1 MFFGFSRA
9 DFSWPRWRRSL
20 PIFLLLWG
28 GGVILSLLW
37 LATVRGHL
45 EEIER
50 TATENLLDTYLETQ
64 RAAARLPTGF
74 AERYQTLPEGMV
86 FVRIQQGEEQL
97 LMVGEGV
104 ASRDYLSL
112 PIDASGVWQTVGS
125 GAEQRIVTIVSRHHG
140 QGVVLQA
147 GKDGAASRQL
157 FEKMIRRAQLL
168 VFASFV
174 LFWPL
179 ALWVVRQSLAP
190 LVATRSRVAELTGT
204 GNGALLPEKGNGP
217 EMDNLYRE
225 INKLVCRNRRLVK
238 EMQNS
243 LDNVAHDLRTPMTR
257 LRSAAEYGLQADGDA
272 TRLAEA
278 LSDCLDE
285 SARVIAMLQIMM
297 SVAEAESGTMSLSL
311 SRVDLAA
318 SLGEVV
324 ELYEYVAE
332 ESGITVELLIEQPVS
347 AMLDP
352 TRIGQVWANLL
363 DNALKYGRSGGWVR
377 ITLTTGE
384 NEVVVA
390 FADNGIGISATEQE
404 RIWER
409 LYRGDRSRSRPGLGL
424 GLSYVRAVVATHG
437 GSVAVSSTLHQGSCF
452 TVRLPRVQ
460 ATTQEKSQIS
470 GA

>member
-1 MFFGFSRA
+1 M
-9 DFSWPRWRRSL
+9 
-20 PIFLLLWG
+20 
-28 GGVILSLLW
+28 ILSLLW

-45 EEIER
+45 EEIEL
-50 TATENLLDTYLETQ
+50 TATENLLDTYIETQ
-64 RAAARLPTGF
+64 RAAARLPAGLS
-74 AERYQTLPEGMV
+74 ERYQELPGRLV
-86 FVRIQQGEEQL
+86 FVRIEQGGEQL
-97 LMVGEGV
+97 LLVGEGV

-125 GAEQRIVTIVSRHHG
+125 GAEQRIVTIVSRRHG

-157 FEKMIRRAQLL
+157 FQKMIRRAQLL
-168 VFASFV
+168 AFASFV

-179 ALWVVRQSLAP
+179 ALWGVRKSLAP
-190 LVATRSRVAELTGT
+190 LVATRSRVAELTGA
-204 GNGALLPEKGNGP
+204 GNGALLPEEGNGP
-217 EMDNLYRE
+217 EMDSLYRE

-272 TRLAEA
+272 IRLAEA

-297 SVAEAESGTMSLSL
+297 SVAEAESGTMSLRL

-332 ESGITVELLIEQPVS
+332 ESGITLELLIEQPVS
-347 AMLDP
+347 TMLDP

-384 NEVVVA
+384 NEVTVA
-390 FADNGIGISATEQE
+390 FTDNGIGISAAEEE

-437 GSVAVSSTLHQGSCF
+437 GSVAVSSTLHRGSCF
-452 TVRLPRVQ
+452 TVRLPLVQ